1 MRDKCQ
7 SGCWESVPNRHV
19 LKTVPNTLQSAP
31 VAVSSAADKM
41 MAKGGGEG
49 RRDGK
54 GRDGIQGGVS
64 RISEG
69 GVRGIPEDGARRI
82 PEGEVSSFPQGG
94 VIVFPLGG
102 VGSSKEK
109 WLRGYGGV
117 S

>member
-1 MRDKCQ
+1 MSK
-7 SGCWESVPNRHV
+7 
-19 LKTVPNTLQSAP
+19 
-31 VAVSSAADKM
+31 
-41 MAKGGGEG
+41 
-49 RRDGK
+49 
-54 GRDGIQGGVS
+54 
-64 RISEG
+64 
-69 GVRGIPEDGARRI
+69 IPEDGARRI